1 MNVLMIFQRII
12 YMNIMANVF
21 QVVQMGFI
29 KMIIIL
35 LNANVNMKN
44 V

>member
-1 MNVLMIFQRII
+1 MNVLMIVQRII

-21 QVVQMGFI
+21 QVVQMEFI